1 MDNFFLNGKNVLVTG
16 CCGTIG
22 QEMILQ
28 LLSGKYGK
36 IRNLLGI
43 DNNESELFAQTIR
56 YSKYENLEFLLC
68 DIRQK
73 EALIERFVG
82 IDLVFHCAALKHVGM
97 CERVPDQAVL
107 TNVLGVQNIIEAA
120 KATDVEKVIFTSS
133 DKAVNP
139 TNVMGSTKLVGERL
153 FGAAF
158 SNLATKE
165 KIFATTR
172 FGNVLGSNGSVY
184 GIFKNQIKTDKPITL
199 TDPSMTRFV
208 MSRQQAVA
216 LVIETARIA
225 VGGEVFVTKMPV
237 INIENLGIAMF
248 RDYCEVYGI
257 SNRKLEFQIIGQK
270 SGEKMY
276 EELMNSE
283 EVRRT
288 VNLENYFCI
297 NPIQKNYSSATIS
310 QEEGIDKPYVSD
322 NQPPLSIEATQS
334 LLKSYGLLG
343 THTIW
348 EE

>member
-22 QEMILQ
+22 QEMVSQ
-28 LLSGKYGK
+28 LVSGKYGEVRK
-36 IRNLLGI
+36 LLGI
-43 DNNESELFAQTIR
+43 DNNESQLFAQTNT
-56 YSKYENLEFLLC
+56 YSKSENLEFLLC

-73 EALIERFVG
+73 AALIERFIG

-120 KATDVEKVIFTSS
+120 QATDVEKVIFASS

-158 SNLATKE
+158 SNLAITE
-165 KIFATTR
+165 KVFATTR

-184 GIFKNQIKTDKPITL
+184 GIFKNQIKMDKPITL

-208 MSRQQAVA
+208 MSRQQAVE

-225 VGGEVFVTKMPV
+225 TGGEVFVTKMPV
-237 INIENLGIAMF
+237 INIENLAIAMF
-248 RDYCEVYGI
+248 RDYCEVYET
-257 SNRKLEFQIIGQK
+257 STRELKFQVIGQK
-270 SGEKMY
+270 PGEKMY

-288 VNLENYFCI
+288 QNLENYFCI
-297 NPIQKNYSSATIS
+297 NPIQKNHSSATVS
-310 QEEGIDKPYVSD
+310 KADGIDKPYVSD
-322 NQPPLSIEATQS
+322 SQPPLSIEATQS

-343 THTIW
+343 TRGIW